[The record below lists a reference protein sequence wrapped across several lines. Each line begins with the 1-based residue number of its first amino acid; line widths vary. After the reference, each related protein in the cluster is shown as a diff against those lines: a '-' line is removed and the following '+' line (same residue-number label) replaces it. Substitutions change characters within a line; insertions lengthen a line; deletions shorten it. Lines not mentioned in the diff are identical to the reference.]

1 MPIYKFKEKENGEIT
16 EVSLRISELDQYKE
30 DNPNLQ
36 QVIDYTP
43 NMVTNVKSPLTM
55 AGSGWKDHL
64 KNIKSKSGRGNTIK
78 V

>member
-1 MPIYKFKEKENGEIT
+1 MPVYKFKEKESGEIT

-43 NMVTNVKSPLTM
+43 NMVTNVKSTLTM
-55 AGSGWKDHL
+55 AGSGWSDHL

-78 V
+78 T

>member
-1 MPIYKFKEKENGEIT
+1 MPIYKFKEKESGEIT

-30 DNPNLQ
+30 DNPSLE
-36 QVIDYTP
+36 QVIDYAP
-43 NMVTNVKSPLTM
+43 IMVTNVKSPLSM
-55 AGSGWKDHL
+55 AGSGWSDHL

>member
-1 MPIYKFKEKENGEIT
+1 MPIYKFKEKESGEIT

-30 DNPNLQ
+30 DNPSLE
-36 QVIDYTP
+36 QVIDYAP
-43 NMVTNVKSPLTM
+43 IMVTNVKSTLSM
-55 AGSGWKDHL
+55 AGSEWSDHL